1 MNGVN
6 QVLSTI
12 IFFKFALNSQKL
24 FNNCQSCAV
33 EEMTWAGCDEVG
45 RCVCLCYS
53 GLHRWGSDKV
63 GCSTN
68 KHKVHDKYAA
78 ALKVEICRSPSAST
92 NPFMSV

>member
-1 MNGVN
+1 M
-6 QVLSTI
+6 
-12 IFFKFALNSQKL
+12 
-24 FNNCQSCAV
+24 AV

-45 RCVCLCYS
+45 RCVCLFYS

-78 ALKVEICRSPSAST
+78 ALKVEIYRSPSAST
-92 NPFMSV
+92 NPFMSA

>member
-1 MNGVN
+1 MGVN

-12 IFFKFALNSQKL
+12 IFFKFASNSK
-24 FNNCQSCAV
+24 SCSRTARAV
-33 EEMTWAGCDEVG
+33 AAEEMTRAGSDEVG

-78 ALKVEICRSPSAST
+78 ALKVEIYRSPSAST
-92 NPFMSV
+92 NPFMPV